1 MQFILPQKSE
11 NYHQKSISSSK
22 HWCSKIDLRQ
32 VPKLHLNHAILVFWT
47 KVVKKFV
54 FRKGDI
60 KYHYRIQ
67 HILIILDVNVYLS
80 TKRVFS
86 IQSREN
92 ESHYRIKHIWINLS
106 TKFHLKQTDDFQFL
120 EQICPTRVFLI

>member
-67 HILIILDVNVYLS
+67 HILIILDVNVYLC
-80 TKRVFS
+80 TKRVVS

-120 EQICPTRVFLI
+120 EQICPTRAFLI